1 MARPLISTTSSQEF
15 KTKSSDEILGFLLTS
30 SCSFRR
36 VAALLWRLHFA
47 SLTSEKFSPANGLE
61 QLSRGHIVLDEVM
74 AGLYTLICLRLLL
87 KLGWA

>member
-1 MARPLISTTSSQEF
+1 
-15 KTKSSDEILGFLLTS
+15 LLLPPRGCLALAIT
-30 SCSFRR
+30 FRFFDIR
-36 VAALLWRLHFA
+36 KVF
-47 SLTSEKFSPANGLE
+47 PANGLE